1 MTEEQLIAR
10 DLRRMDRETLPHR
23 VARLAELNRRTTQD
37 GMLFAGGEVVFYAY
51 HDAQFAF
58 LHGQWIA
65 TILTAQVAIR
75 RHLSALLHIR
85 QIDPPPAPAK
95 LIEAA
100 QTIGLDA
107 ETAASL
113 TELFKIARWYTD
125 YQDPPIELQRLVAK
139 GYDIQTMVET
149 EARQVMHIMLDYF
162 TKYCVI

>member
-100 QTIGLDA
+100 QTIA
-107 ETAASL
+107 EAAANAIS
-113 TELFKIARWYTD
+113 F
-125 YQDPPIELQRLVAK
+125 
-139 GYDIQTMVET
+139 
-149 EARQVMHIMLDYF
+149 
-162 TKYCVI
+162 